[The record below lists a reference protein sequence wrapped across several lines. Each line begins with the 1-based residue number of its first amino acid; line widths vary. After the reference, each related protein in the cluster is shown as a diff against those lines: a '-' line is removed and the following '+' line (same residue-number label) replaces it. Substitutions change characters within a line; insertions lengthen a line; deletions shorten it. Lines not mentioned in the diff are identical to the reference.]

1 MAHADF
7 ANCNG
12 GTEGNT
18 VVPTAPPQEG
28 DHNYDPPPTYAE
40 ATGTIGGGG
49 PVPGRLEAGLAPA
62 TMPALPTGP
71 GFNDSP
77 DPVRA
82 AAATWAV
89 TRTGGDGDAPPSYQS
104 LFGQI
109 KEAREKSTSICDF
122 FATVFL
128 MPLGFLVALGRTN
141 DSACRASTSMERR
154 RPQCAATSLTLLTRS
169 LTEVCCG
176 TASAPASGPVVWT
189 VLGTCCSGRPRGLL
203 VGPAS
208 GSVVRTG
215 LEACRSGR
223 PRGLLFRPASGPA
236 GWTGLGACC
245 LDRPRSLLSGP
256 AWGSVVWTGLG
267 VCRRPV
273 SGPAVWTG
281 LGVCRLNRPRSLWSG
296 PATGLVVWT
305 GLRVCR
311 LNRPRS
317 LWSGPASGP
326 VVRAGLGT

>member
-128 MPLGFLVALGRTN
+128 MPLGFLVALVIFVLCVGVVFG
-141 DSACRASTSMERR
+141 M
-154 RPQCAATSLTLLTRS
+154 PVTLLAVGSYYMDDCPLEPGIPVWMVVGGALMLLHILSSQRKDTTCVDVMAVVAYLIWFIAGATLVYRNAWPNYS
-169 LTEVCCG
+169 RANSYDMLYCGYTVYMTAFVSVSIISVLAVLICCV
-176 TASAPASGPVVWT
+176 ASI
-189 VLGTCCSGRPRGLL
+189 
-203 VGPAS
+203 
-208 GSVVRTG
+208 
-215 LEACRSGR
+215 
-223 PRGLLFRPASGPA
+223 
-236 GWTGLGACC
+236 
-245 LDRPRSLLSGP
+245 
-256 AWGSVVWTGLG
+256 
-267 VCRRPV
+267 
-273 SGPAVWTG
+273 
-281 LGVCRLNRPRSLWSG
+281 
-296 PATGLVVWT
+296 
-305 GLRVCR
+305 
-311 LNRPRS
+311 
-317 LWSGPASGP
+317 
-326 VVRAGLGT
+326 